1 MANSTWQPV
10 CRALISVS
18 DKAGV
23 VEFAGELASLG
34 IELLSTG
41 NTARLLAGQG
51 IEVTEVSSYTEFPEI
66 MDGRVKTLHPRIHGG
81 ILARRD
87 QDNAVMQQHGI
98 VPIDLVVINLYPFAG
113 ITSRQ
118 DCSLEEAIENV
129 DVGGPAMIRAAAK
142 NFEHV
147 TVIVDPGDYPDVTAR
162 LKKHHGTL
170 DAAVRFDLAVKAFEH
185 TARYDG
191 MIANY
196 LGRKLPDGDPEFPRT
211 LNLQFRQVQKASLR

>member
-1 MANSTWQPV
+1 MADSTWQPV

-23 VEFAGELASLG
+23 VEFAGELAGLG

-41 NTARLLAGQG
+41 NTASLLAGQG

-87 QDNAVMQQHGI
+87 RDNAVMQQHGI

-113 ITSRQ
+113 ITARQ

-129 DVGGPAMIRAAAK
+129 DVGG
-142 NFEHV
+142 
-147 TVIVDPGDYPDVTAR
+147 
-162 LKKHHGTL
+162 
-170 DAAVRFDLAVKAFEH
+170 
-185 TARYDG
+185 
-191 MIANY
+191 
-196 LGRKLPDGDPEFPRT
+196 
-211 LNLQFRQVQKASLR
+211 LR